1 MKNHAENKLARL
13 VSNLFFF
20 FEKKKLDKVK
30 ASGQLLRFKIIWQI
44 LTETYNK
51 KTL

>member
-13 VSNLFFF
+13 VSNFFF
-20 FEKKKLDKVK
+20 FLKKATLYKVK
-30 ASGQLLRFKIIWQI
+30 ASGQLLSFKIIWQI